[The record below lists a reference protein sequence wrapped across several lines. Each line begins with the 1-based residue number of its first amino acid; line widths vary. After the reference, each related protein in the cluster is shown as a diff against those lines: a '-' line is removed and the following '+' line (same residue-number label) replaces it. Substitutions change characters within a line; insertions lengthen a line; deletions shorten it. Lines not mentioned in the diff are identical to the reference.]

1 MPLPSTHG
9 TASLACKLVSR
20 PLDYES
26 IYTNFQSGNT
36 IFAALGLG
44 GLPYTAHNLQ
54 YVKSFVAIGAF
65 CLGTLFFNIIH
76 RTPTGFHNQ
85 PTSRR
90 RIIFAMSFLVQS
102 LLILTAASLVSTGV
116 VSTQPFVMGQFSS
129 GTSSFEADE
138 DHRNYRD
145 FIPIFLL
152 AFEASGQVCLSR
164 VLAVIEL
171 PTIVL
176 STLYHDWTADL
187 LCTRNL
193 WRQSATVKDFVFV
206 QGRRQHKRLACIIAL
221 FMGGVVGGEMYKSS
235 AGMAGALWFAV
246 ALKGCMA
253 TAFALWPKQKEENDS

>member
-1 MPLPSTHG
+1 M
-9 TASLACKLVSR
+9 
-20 PLDYES
+20 
-26 IYTNFQSGNT
+26 IQGNT

-44 GLPYTAHNLQ
+44 GLPYNAHDLQ
-54 YVKSFVAIGAF
+54 YVKSFIAIGSF
-65 CLGTLFFNIIH
+65 CLGTMFFNILH

-85 PTSRR
+85 PSSRR
-90 RIIFAMSFLVQS
+90 RVVFALSFLVQT
-102 LLILTAASLVSTGV
+102 LLILVAAALVTSGV
-116 VSTQPFVMGQFSS
+116 VSTQPFVVGQFSS
-129 GTSSFEADE
+129 GNESFEADA

-145 FIPIFLL
+145 FIPIILL

-193 WRQSATVKDFVFV
+193 WNQSSGVKDFVFV

-221 FMGGVVGGEMYKSS
+221 FMGGVVGGEMYKSD

-246 ALKGCMA
+246 ALKACIVV
-253 TAFALWPKQKEENDS
+253 AFALWPKQRQDDE